1 MAEAKRKLVKRKI
14 GDILKIELGDG
25 THTYARTLPDATFA
39 IYDARTSEDLPIMET
54 VERPI
59 LFYVA
64 VMNHAVKE
72 KRWIVVGH
80 KTLEEGLQGPPRFI
94 QDALNWKRFSI
105 YEDGRIRPATRQEC
119 LGLEREA
126 VWEPEHVE
134 DRIRDHYAG
143 RPNKWVELLKIRD
156 VAGTRSIH

>member
-1 MAEAKRKLVKRKI
+1 MAQEKRKLVKRKV

-25 THTYARTLPDATFA
+25 THTYARVLPEAGFA
-39 IYDARTSEDLPIMET
+39 IYDARTSEEMPILET

-72 KRWIVVGH
+72 KRWPVVGH
-80 KTLEEGLQGPPRFI
+80 KTLEVGLQSPPRFI
-94 QDALNWKRFSI
+94 QDALNQKRFKI
-105 YEDGRIRPATRQEC
+105 YEHGRIRPATRQEC

-126 VWEPEHVE
+126 VWAPEHVE
-134 DRIRDHYAG
+134 ERIRDYHAG
-143 RPNKWVELLKIRD
+143 RPNKWVELLKMTD
-156 VAGTRSIH
+156 VEGTGSIG

>member
-1 MAEAKRKLVKRKI
+1 MVEAKRKFVKRNI
-14 GDILKIELGDG
+14 GDVLKIELGDG
-25 THTYARTLPDATFA
+25 THTYARVLPEASFA
-39 IYDARTSEDLPIMET
+39 IYDARTTEDLTILET

-72 KRWIVVGH
+72 KRWPVVGH
-80 KTLEEGLQGPPRFI
+80 RTLEEGLQAPPRFI
-94 QDALNWKRFSI
+94 QDALNKKRFEI
-105 YEDGRIRPATRQEC
+105 YEHGRIRPATRQEC

-134 DRIRDHYAG
+134 ERIRDYFAG

-156 VAGTRSIH
+156 TERTGSIC